1 MIVEQEYSIKLSE
14 INRENEATNKAILG
28 ILEDVG
34 GIHSNIAGFG
44 LLDITH
50 THLSWV
56 LLDWKVQIIRRP
68 KYNEKIIA
76 KTWSKESI
84 KFYAYRDF
92 EIYDT
97 KGNVIVKAI
106 TKWVLI
112 NIQTEKLTRITPE
125 ILGKYEPELEKTV
138 FENEDIEKVREPEK
152 IISEVDYKVK
162 RADID
167 VNNHMHNLNYLEL
180 VNEALPEE
188 IYYGRELNNIRI
200 SYKKEIKL
208 GETVKCQYSFE
219 NGKHI
224 ITVKS
229 EDKKV
234 LHSIIEVF

>member
-224 ITVKS
+224 ITVRS

>member
-34 GIHSNIAGFG
+34 GIHSNIAGYG
-44 LLDITH
+44 LLDIKN

-224 ITVKS
+224 ITVRS

>member
-34 GIHSNIAGFG
+34 GIHSNIAGYG
-44 LLDITH
+44 LLDIKN

-138 FENEDIEKVREPEK
+138 LLF
-152 IISEVDYKVK
+152 
-162 RADID
+162 
-167 VNNHMHNLNYLEL
+167 LLL
-180 VNEALPEE
+180 
-188 IYYGRELNNIRI
+188 
-200 SYKKEIKL
+200 
-208 GETVKCQYSFE
+208 
-219 NGKHI
+219 
-224 ITVKS
+224 
-229 EDKKV
+229 
-234 LHSIIEVF
+234 

>member
-14 INRENEATNKAILG
+14 INRENKATNKAILG

-34 GIHSNIAGFG
+34 GIHSNIAGYG
-44 LLDITH
+44 LLDIKN

-180 VNEALPEE
+180 VNETLPEE

-224 ITVKS
+224 ITVRS